1 MESPGNLGFAGGNN
15 IGLQYCARK
24 YVLLLNN
31 DTIVRSGQ
39 SIKGL
44 VEFLESHPDAGIAQ
58 GSIVLPKANG
68 MAGLGVGSVPPRL
81 IGTPTAGKSA
91 SLTFRL
97 VRRASQP
104 ITISKMFLA
113 ASAMATPTSTSP
125 SHNMLKYLHAQ
136 SHHIRNHL
144 ARALRGAYC
153 RAIGDYV
160 VAARG
165 REGKG
170 AYCRLVGF
178 AFTLEDCFADGVC
191 WC

>member
-1 MESPGNLGFAGGNN
+1 MLNQVSIIIVTYKGDDVLAPCLESLAKACGTEPEIVVVDNSPSENTKALVEEYFNAVYVESPGNLGFAGGNN

-125 SHNMLKYLHAQ
+125 SHNMLKYPHA
-136 SHHIRNHL
+136 
-144 ARALRGAYC
+144 
-153 RAIGDYV
+153 
-160 VAARG
+160 
-165 REGKG
+165 
-170 AYCRLVGF
+170 
-178 AFTLEDCFADGVC
+178 
-191 WC
+191 